1 MRCWNRK
8 APKGPLQHFRLI
20 LNYTGSVRRWSL
32 GFSTFP
38 GGRGLLK
45 KKKKTKALTA
55 VIDLTLRQ
63 YTFTDVEMCDYYH
76 NAMLEQKGPEGAF
89 TAL

>member
-1 MRCWNRK
+1 M
-8 APKGPLQHFRLI
+8 
-20 LNYTGSVRRWSL
+20 
-32 GFSTFP
+32 
-38 GGRGLLK
+38 GLLK
-45 KKKKTKALTA
+45 RKKKTKALTA

-89 TAL
+89 TALQTNTDLYRLYNKVEFGFLDSPRRGVGLLRDVNLF